1 MEVEMAFNANFLNA
15 RLKDGTVTVSGTSL
29 PATKLPIM
37 VTLAHKGELRSN
49 KVDGGEDDPW
59 RVKFGPGKSP
69 FALHDLVHV
78 TGVALRADADEP
90 FVWQGSFKLVDQNA
104 PPG

>member
-1 MEVEMAFNANFLNA
+1 MAFNANFLNA
-15 RLKDGTVTVSGTSL
+15 RLKDGSVTVSGTSL

-37 VTLAHKGELRSN
+37 VTLAHKGKLRSRE
-49 KVDGGEDDPW
+49 VDGAGDDPW
-59 RVKFGPGKSP
+59 RVKFGPESTK
-69 FALHDLVHV
+69 FEVHDLVHV

-90 FVWQGSFKLVDQNA
+90 FVWQGSFELVDQSA